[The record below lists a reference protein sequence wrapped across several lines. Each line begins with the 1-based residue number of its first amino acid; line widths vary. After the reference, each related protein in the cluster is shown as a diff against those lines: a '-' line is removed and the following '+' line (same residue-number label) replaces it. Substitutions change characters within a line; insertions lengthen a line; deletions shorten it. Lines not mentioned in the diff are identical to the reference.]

1 MPLFSRRPMTR
12 VQQGLSRAVSKHD
25 AFFWLQGAAMLRDV
39 PEFRDNQHLECV
51 CTSQQVD
58 RQFMPG
64 SIPDLNDPA
73 TVGTL
78 AYLVRCA
85 MDKPDVCLEAIEDI
99 IVSEFGDDPNPF
111 PYDRKA
117 PLTEGERWA
126 LALLRMPSYGQLKVY
141 QDHDQ
146 TVIAFAESLESAA
159 SGADMDESDLI
170 QLPSWQNV
178 YEDFDTEEDVPKELI
193 GDAYALGENDSES
206 GCVWRVEMA
215 AHLWAAYYDK
225 HANSRVIVFVGDL

>member
-12 VQQGLSRAVSKHD
+12 AQQGLSRAISKHD
-25 AFFWLQGAAMLRDV
+25 AFFWLQGAAMLRDA
-39 PEFRDNQHLECV
+39 PEFPRENQHLECV

-85 MDKPDVCLEAIEDI
+85 MDKPDMCLETIEDI

-126 LALLRMPSYGQLKVY
+126 LALLRMPSYGQLKAY
-141 QDHDQ
+141 
-146 TVIAFAESLESAA
+146 IADDDEFIVFAASLEDAA
-159 SGADMDESDLI
+159 RHAG
-170 QLPSWQNV
+170 V
-178 YEDFDTEEDVPKELI
+178 YEDVLTHIP
-193 GDAYALGENDSES
+193 S
-206 GCVWRVEMA
+206 WRVFYREYEQDEFPAGLQEKAEPPDDDEGEGEWRVTQTA
-215 AHLWAAYYDK
+215 AEWAAYYASK
-225 HANSRVIVFVGDL
+225 GIQRVMWALDT